1 MDWDK
6 EKDNFYNFII
16 ENRVV
21 GFFDEALTLKSGRKS
36 YWYVNW
42 RTVAEDVFLLDKVSN
57 FLLSFVEHLNLKP
70 NCFYGVPE
78 GATKLGI
85 ITQYKWAFQDEKI
98 KPGKY
103 VLSMGR
109 GKPKDHGAPKD
120 KYFLGIPQGK
130 VILVEDTTTTGSS
143 MLKAIDD
150 LMDNKVNIIAA
161 IGLTN
166 RNEVRDDGN
175 TVEEA
180 IKKKGIQ
187 YYAMSNAIDLIPQ
200 LHPNEAISNHLE
212 TYFKKYG
219 TREIKFFD

>member
-1 MDWDK
+1 MDWEK
-6 EKDNFYNFII
+6 EKDNFNKFII
-16 ENRVV
+16 ENNVI
-21 GFFDEALTLKSGRKS
+21 GFFDELLTLKSGRKS

-42 RTVAEDVFLLDKVSN
+42 RTVAEDVFLLDKVSD
-57 FLLSFVEHLNLKP
+57 FLLSFVKHLNLKP
-70 NCFYGVPE
+70 DCFYGVPE

-85 ITQYKWAFQDEKI
+85 ITQYKWAFKDKKI

-120 KYFLGIPQGK
+120 KYFLGIPKGK

-150 LMDNKVNIIAA
+150 LVDNNVNIIAA

-166 RNEVRDDGN
+166 RNEIRDDGN

-180 IKKKGIQ
+180 IQKKRIQ
-187 YYAMSNAIDLIPQ
+187 YYAMSNAIDLLPK
-200 LHPNEAISNHLE
+200 LHPNKTISNHIE
-212 TYFKKYG
+212 AYFKKYG
-219 TREIKFFD
+219 TSEIKFLN

>member
-1 MDWDK
+1 MSWET
-6 EKDNFYNFII
+6 EKNNFYDFII
-16 ENRVV
+16 ENNVI
-21 GFFDEALTLKSGRKS
+21 GFFDEPLTLKSGRKS

-42 RTVAEDVFLLDKVSN
+42 RTVAEDVFLLDKVSD
-57 FLLSFVEHLNLKP
+57 FLLTFVKHLNLKP
-70 NCFYGVPE
+70 DCFYGVPE
-78 GATKLGI
+78 GATKLGV
-85 ITQYKWAFQDEKI
+85 ITQYKWAFNDKNI

-109 GKPKDHGAPKD
+109 GKPKEHGALKD
-120 KYFLGIPQGK
+120 KYFLGIPKGK

-150 LMDNKVNIIAA
+150 LVDINVNIIAA

-166 RNEVRDDGN
+166 RSEIRDDGN

-180 IKKKGIQ
+180 IKNKNVQ
-187 YYAMSNAIDLIPQ
+187 YYAMSNAIDIIPK
-200 LHPNEAISNHLE
+200 LNPNPTVSNHIK

-219 TREIKFFD
+219 TREITFL

>member
-1 MDWDK
+1 MKWEK
-6 EKDNFYNFII
+6 EKFYDFIV
-16 ENRVV
+16 ENNVI
-21 GFFDEALTLKSGRKS
+21 GFFHEPLELKSGRKS
-36 YWYVNW
+36 YFYVNW
-42 RTVAEDVFLLDKVSN
+42 RNIAEDVYLIDKLSDFLI
-57 FLLSFVEHLNLKP
+57 SFVEKFSLKP
-70 NCFYGVPE
+70 DCFYGVPE
-78 GATKLGI
+78 GATKMGI

>member
-1 MDWDK
+1 MDWEK

-16 ENRVV
+16 ENRVI

-42 RTVAEDVFLLDKVSN
+42 RTVAEDVFLLDRVSN

-150 LMDNKVNIIAA
+150 LMDNKANIIAT

-180 IKKKGIQ
+180 IKKKEIP

-200 LHPNEAISNHLE
+200 LHPNETISNHIK

-219 TREIKFFD
+219 TREIKFFN

>member
-1 MDWDK
+1 MNWET
-6 EKDNFYNFII
+6 EKDNFYDFII
-16 ENRVV
+16 ENNVV
-21 GFFDEALTLKSGRKS
+21 GFFDEPLTLKSGRKS

-42 RTVAEDVFLLDKVSN
+42 RTVAEDVFLLDRVSN
-57 FLLSFVEHLNLKP
+57 FLLSFVRYLNLKP
-70 NCFYGVPE
+70 DCFYGVPE

-85 ITQYKWAFQDEKI
+85 ITQYKWAFYDKKI

-109 GKPKDHGAPKD
+109 GKPKDHGDLKD
-120 KYFLGIPQGK
+120 RYFLGIPKGK

-150 LMDNKVNIIAA
+150 LVDNKVNIMAA

-166 RNEVRDDGN
+166 RNEIRDDGN

-180 IKKKGIQ
+180 IKRKNVQ
-187 YYAMSNAIDLIPQ
+187 YFAMSNAIDLIPR
-200 LHPNEAISNHLE
+200 LNPKPPISNHIND
-212 TYFKKYG
+212 YFKKYG
-219 TREIKFFD
+219 TREIKLL